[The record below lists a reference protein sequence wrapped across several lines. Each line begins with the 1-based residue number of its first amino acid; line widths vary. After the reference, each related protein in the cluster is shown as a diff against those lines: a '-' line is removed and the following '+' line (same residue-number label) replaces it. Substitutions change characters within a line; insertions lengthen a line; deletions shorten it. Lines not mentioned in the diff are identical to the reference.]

1 MYWLTLHHLLCIGS
15 TLLSLQ
21 LVSPREQFEQLIR
34 KIYKD
39 MLYGRLNMFV
49 MKNNNST
56 NSGNYSTS
64 LHYPI
69 SGDNYRSIRI
79 IIKKNEISN
88 SCTI

>member
-1 MYWLTLHHLLCIGS
+1 MYWLTLHYLLCIGS

-56 NSGNYSTS
+56 NSGN
-64 LHYPI
+64 
-69 SGDNYRSIRI
+69 
-79 IIKKNEISN
+79 
-88 SCTI
+88 